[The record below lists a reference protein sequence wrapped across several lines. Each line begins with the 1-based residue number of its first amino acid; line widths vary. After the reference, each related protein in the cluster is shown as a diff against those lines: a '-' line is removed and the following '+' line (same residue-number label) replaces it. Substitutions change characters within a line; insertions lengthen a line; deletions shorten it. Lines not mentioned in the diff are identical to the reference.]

1 MTSLLAYSVHLDLP
15 PHRKHHQDPQFHG
28 CAPLPSSSPHHKKN
42 NQKNHQGASMTTR
55 QTIASP
61 TPANIKISS
70 PIPKKISRIFGHIFP
85 KISRIPKKNLSHF
98 RTHFP
103 KNLSHPVQNRLFPP
117 NLLKAIQMKQMK
129 QMKQTAHRGNK
140 RKGQL

>member
-1 MTSLLAYSVHLDLP
+1 MDRRSMTSLLAYSVHLDLP

-28 CAPLPSSSPHHKKN
+28 CALLSSSSPPPKKN

-70 PIPKKISRIFGHIFP
+70 PIPKKISHIQY
-85 KISRIPKKNLSHF
+85 KIACSLKTCS
-98 RTHFP
+98 
-103 KNLSHPVQNRLFPP
+103 NRS
-117 NLLKAIQMKQMK
+117 N
-129 QMKQTAHRGNK
+129 
-140 RKGQL
+140 